1 MSKLTKSICTRITED
16 EYIEMHKQKEYFGFS
31 SVNDLIRAYIQTAL
45 CFRVDYDKFFDVAKN
60 ISVVGDKINQ
70 VAKEVNFTQTV
81 TREQIERLKLYMQ
94 ELDEIMEYDFKEQSR
109 IRVYNAMD
117 NYNN

>member
-1 MSKLTKSICTRITED
+1 MNKLTKSVCTRITED

-45 CFRVDYDKFFDVAKN
+45 CFRFDYDKFFDVAIE
-60 ISVVGDKINQ
+60 ISAVGDKINQ
-70 VAKEVNFTQTV
+70 IAKEVNSTQTV
-81 TREQIERLKLYMQ
+81 SEEQIEKLKLYMK
-94 ELDEIMEYDFKEQSR
+94 ELDDIMAYDFKEQST
-109 IRVYNAMD
+109 IRVYNVMD

>member
-45 CFRVDYDKFFDVAKN
+45 CFRFDYDKFFDVATE

-70 VAKEVNFTQTV
+70 IAKDVNSTMVV
-81 TREQIERLKLYMQ
+81 TGEQIKMLNPASL
-94 ELDEIMEYDFKEQSR
+94 LANTLF
-109 IRVYNAMD
+109 VHA
-117 NYNN
+117 